1 MHCELIVPGLFAEA
15 SGTRAPALELLLAR
29 GRSTVHA
36 GSQSLPVEGWLHA
49 AFAAEGESL
58 PAGALSLAAEGGEPG
73 SECWARADPVHL
85 RLLRD
90 RLIVVPAAAF
100 ALSRTEADALVDALN
115 RHFGE
120 RLVLQALEPARWCA
134 RLDLQLAFH
143 ACSPLDAA
151 GRDVDLAIQAG
162 GEAGKR
168 WAALLNEAQML
179 LHAHPVNVEREARG
193 EPAVNSLWLW
203 GAGSAPRVPRSRWRS
218 VSADDPVARGLARLS
233 GAHERAL
240 PEGAE
245 AWLQDSPLDGRHLVL
260 LDALRA
266 PLALGQS
273 AEYAECIDALE
284 KRWFAPLL
292 AALRAGRVGMVTV
305 HVPDSLD
312 ASFETIRGDLR
323 RFWRRPRA
331 LEKYA

>member
-15 SGTRAPALELLLAR
+15 SGTRVPALELLLAR

-36 GSQSLPVEGWLHA
+36 SSESLPVEAWLQA
-49 AFAAEGESL
+49 AFAVEGESL
-58 PAGALSLAAEGGEPG
+58 PAGALSLAGAGGELGP
-73 SECWARADPVHL
+73 ECWARADPVHL

-100 ALSRTEADALVDALN
+100 ALSRPEADALVEALN

-120 RLVLQALEPARWCA
+120 RLVLQVLEPGRWCA

-143 ACSPLDAA
+143 ASSPLEAA
-151 GRDVDLAIQAG
+151 GRDVDLAIRAG

-168 WAALLNEAQML
+168 CAALVNEAQML
-179 LHAHPVNVEREARG
+179 LHAHPVNAAREARG

-203 GAGSAPRVPRSRWRS
+203 GAGPLPHVPPSGWRS

-233 GAHERAL
+233 GARERPL
-240 PEGAE
+240 PESAE
-245 AWLQDSPLDGRHLVL
+245 AWLQGAALEGRHLVL

-305 HVPDSLD
+305 HVPDSLG

>member
-29 GRSTVHA
+29 GRSAVQA
-36 GSQSLPVEGWLHA
+36 GEESLGVEAWLRA
-49 AFAAEGESL
+49 AFAVEGETL
-58 PAGALSLAAEGGEPG
+58 PAGALSLAGVGGEPG
-73 SECWARADPVHL
+73 GECWVRADPVHL

-90 RLIVVPAAAF
+90 RLIVVPPAAF
-100 ALSRTEADALVDALN
+100 ALSGAEADALVEALN
-115 RHFGE
+115 QHFGE
-120 RLVLQALEPARWCA
+120 GLVLQVLEPGRWCA
-134 RLDLQLAFH
+134 RLDLQLASH
-143 ACSPLDAA
+143 ASSPLDAA
-151 GRDVDLAIQAG
+151 GRDVDLAIGAG

-179 LHAHPVNVEREARG
+179 LHAHQVNADRKARG
-193 EPAVNSLWLW
+193 EPTVNSLWLW
-203 GAGSAPRVPRSRWRS
+203 GAGTAPRVAASRWRS

-233 GAHERAL
+233 GARERAL

-245 AWLQDSPLDGRHLVL
+245 AWLREAPPDGRHLVL

-305 HVPDSLD
+305 HVPDSLG